1 MTDKTDTSSAPKS
14 DVTPLARRLREVG
27 FIVDDACLEPTP
39 ERLGHVHLHAGD
51 ACVKTYCTACVK
63 PLYILSEVIPNEP
76 ECEHES
82 EVDANDLCLVC
93 ANCGIVYDN
102 NLMRDDG
109 GVLCHL
115 VVENA
120 NLIDA
125 LRVFDGVPA
134 EGREHVAIARSL
146 DRQEALLKQGLA
158 SIAQLRSKL
167 ASGELLAKPAKKK
180 SRGALSLVAADS
192 PFNDQDPKP
201 PAA

>member
-1 MTDKTDTSSAPKS
+1 MS
-14 DVTPLARRLREVG
+14 DHSHQTPDSKIEATPLARRLREVG

-39 ERLGHVHLHAGD
+39 ERLGHVHLHDSD
-51 ACVKTYCTACVK
+51 ACAKTYCHPCVK
-63 PLYILSEVIPNEP
+63 PLYILSEVVPNEP

-93 ANCGIVYDN
+93 AHCGVVYDN
-102 NLMRDDG
+102 NLMRDDS

-115 VVENA
+115 VVEGK
-120 NLIDA
+120 NLLEA
-125 LRVFDGVPA
+125 LSVFDGVPS

-146 DRQEALLKQGLA
+146 DAQEALLKQGLE

-167 ASGELLAKPAKKK
+167 ASGELLAKPVKKK
-180 SRGALSLVAADS
+180 SRGALSLVAPAS
-192 PFNDQDPKP
+192 PSNDQDPKP